1 MHAKSLWGYLNIL
14 RWTPWKS
21 MKFSPSGV
29 IIWSLTNLKNLRC
42 AESQLRLK
50 MISGI
55 NSIRLRRIKDPEKNR
70 GIHLTN
76 YFFFVAVYHQVHHK
90 FSLKYVNLMKFQASP
105 APLPHNP
112 FLQWSMWTSEL
123 SVSHGLQ
130 PSLQRVGKHRFRYKP
145 SKQCSAVL

>member
-1 MHAKSLWGYLNIL
+1 MVSEYPLLNSLKVHEIFALRSHNMKSYKLEKPEMCRVAVKIKDDFGYQQYQITADK
-14 RWTPWKS
+14 RPWK
-21 MKFSPSGV
+21 KQGY
-29 IIWSLTNLKNLRC
+29 SLNKL
-42 AESQLRLK
+42 
-50 MISGI
+50 
-55 NSIRLRRIKDPEKNR
+55 
-70 GIHLTN
+70 
-76 YFFFVAVYHQVHHK
+76 FFFVAVYHQVHHK
-90 FSLKYVNLMKFQASP
+90 FSLKYVNLMKFQVSP